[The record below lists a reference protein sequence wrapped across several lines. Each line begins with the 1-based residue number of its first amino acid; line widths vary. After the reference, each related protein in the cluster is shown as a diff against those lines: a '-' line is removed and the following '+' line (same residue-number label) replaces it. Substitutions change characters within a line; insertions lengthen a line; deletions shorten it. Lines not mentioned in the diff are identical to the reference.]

1 MAPKAGEAATQ
12 GAPAG
17 RKPCHPSSPRGPDED
32 EIQVV
37 KVQQGGLTLPARVKE
52 RQYDR
57 DDQRREAVRL
67 LAGEGRMVVKK
78 LTAGA

>member
-12 GAPAG
+12 RAPVG
-17 RKPCHPSSPRGPDED
+17 RNPRCPNSPRGPEDD

-37 KVQQGGLTLPARVKE
+37 KVQKGGLTLPARVKE

-57 DDQRREAVRL
+57 DDQRGVAVPL

-78 LTAGA
+78 LTE